1 MDWKIVA
8 AITPIFFV
16 TYQTLS
22 KLLPKGTSSFLV
34 NAYASLAGLII
45 MLVLHLLTSQNKSLT
60 LSGKSLPLALGMG
73 ILIGVGNYGIIKA
86 YSLGAPQSIF
96 TPLFY
101 VILIV
106 YGTLF
111 GVLLW
116 HEKMTILQVIGTAF
130 SVVGLLI
137 IMYAKK

>member
-1 MDWKIVA
+1 MDWKILAVV
-8 AITPIFFV
+8 TPLLFV

-34 NAYASLAGLII
+34 NAYASLAGLVV
-45 MLVLHLLTSQNKSLT
+45 MLILHFATSQNKSMT
-60 LSGKSLPLALGMG
+60 LNNKSLPIALAMG
-73 ILIGVGNYGIIKA
+73 VLIGLGNYGIIKA

-101 VILIV
+101 VIIII

-111 GVLLW
+111 GLLFW
-116 HEKMTILQVIGTAF
+116 KEQLTFFQLFGTTLAIA
-130 SVVGLLI
+130 GIALI
-137 IMYAKK
+137 IYSKR